1 MAGKGKKE
9 EQKYN
14 FRQVI
19 ICKKCEKISEIPGPC
34 VECGEKIFYINLV
47 VQEI

>member
-14 FRQVI
+14 FKQVI
-19 ICKKCEKISEIPGPC
+19 ICKKCGIISEVPGPC
-34 VECGEKIFYINLV
+34 VECGEKIFFIQLE